1 MAEDEMFGWH
11 HDSMDMSLSEFR
23 ELVWTERS
31 GVLQSMGSQEL
42 DMAETEL
49 KNNYYTTK

>member
-31 GVLQSMGSQEL
+31 GVLQFMWLQRVRH
-42 DMAETEL
+42 D
-49 KNNYYTTK
+49 